1 MNLATKLP
9 TLLSGPEH
17 ASPVRYQHY
26 AFTETSAGNLTGV
39 YGEFRGNALA
49 PVTIPAVEPFRNR
62 RGDFDQTRGFHGATL
77 VTAGAWLSRD
87 RNLHPGYSLEFADCW
102 RGVPGQLRA
111 WEPEME
117 TGHDGVTELLR
128 GVSLAGDGLNVWL
141 QTPAERSAA
150 YLQWFSQVSLD
161 MQTAFRWWL
170 PYLLLRD
177 ETILQDA
184 GLRSSLLFYAATR
197 PYLARVRGVFTWDVI
212 CPDSMASVFRS
223 GAQNLPRVL
232 EQARQ
237 YASAGGH
244 TALAETLAPSETR
257 LVMMHVRRDPR
268 ALKGLLSLEGKLVEA
283 VLALGSK
290 GREIGASKLPPKNL
304 HRYCAAWSRGV
315 QTRLRRVLGAV
326 GAPKLV
332 DLALVEATA
341 SLARCVGLSPDL
353 RRWSQT
359 RAEQHAAP
367 DATGEPRIA
376 A

>member
-49 PVTIPAVEPFRNR
+49 PVTVPAVEPFRNR
-62 RGDFDQTRGFHGATL
+62 RGDFEKTRGFHGATL

-87 RNLHPGYSLEFADCW
+87 RNLRPAYALQFEDHW
-102 RGVPGQLRA
+102 RGAPGQLRA
-111 WEPEME
+111 WEP
-117 TGHDGVTELLR
+117 DTESEREGICELVR
-128 GVSLAGDGLNVWL
+128 GVSLSGDGLNAWL

-161 MQTAFRWWL
+161 MQAAFRRWL

-177 ETILQDA
+177 EAILNDA
-184 GLRSSLLFYAATR
+184 ALRNSLLFYAATK
-197 PYLARVRGVFTWDVI
+197 PYLARVRGAFTWDVI
-212 CPDSMASVFRS
+212 CPESMASVFRG

-232 EQARQ
+232 EQAQQ
-237 YASAGGH
+237 YALAGGH
-244 TALAETLAPSETR
+244 TALAETLAPTETR
-257 LVMMHVRRDPR
+257 LVMIHVRRDPR
-268 ALKGLLSLEGKLVEA
+268 VLKGLLTLEGNLVEA
-283 VLALGSK
+283 VLALGIK

-326 GAPKLV
+326 GAPRLV
-332 DLALVEATA
+332 DLALVEGTA
-341 SLARCVGLSPDL
+341 SVARCAGLEPQV
-353 RRWSQT
+353 RRWSECRGSQP
-359 RAEQHAAP
+359 AAKVE
-367 DATGEPRIA
+367 AGEHPLA